1 MPTMSREA
9 VDIRERILFSCQRS
23 LVVRRGR
30 NHVLVMANWYMRR
43 CLKYRT
49 RTRCLIIRNSWIN
62 FIYSYVPLELIVF
75 AILLASLRV
84 SIFLIYVPFAVFL
97 ILIVPLRLL
106 AFHSN
111 CDSFATERIL
121 LFNFPFPTYI
131 SLLFTQ
137 RNFFSREPFAP
148 MKNKENSSSSL
159 ILNFAFPRIVEYL
172 SSNA

>member
-23 LVVRRGR
+23 LVARRGR
-30 NHVLVMANWYMRR
+30 NHALVMANWYMRR

-84 SIFLIYVPFAVFL
+84 SILLVYVPFVFVL

-111 CDSFATERIL
+111 CNPFTTDRIL
-121 LFNFPFPTYI
+121 LFNFPFPIYMSRYFSPNEI
-131 SLLFTQ
+131 SFPENLPRLWKIIK
-137 RNFFSREPFAP
+137 FFESVD
-148 MKNKENSSSSL
+148 S
-159 ILNFAFPRIVEYL
+159 
-172 SSNA
+172 